1 MLYGNGY
8 LKGGWGGGEI
18 LLLLFVVLLIV
29 GQTLHP
35 RGAEGCSEQSLCL
48 LRVEPTCLQSD
59 PFCWGQEAEPF
70 LEEPGLVFS

>member
-29 GQTLHP
+29 DQTLHP

-48 LRVEPTCLQSD
+48 
-59 PFCWGQEAEPF
+59 
-70 LEEPGLVFS
+70 

>member
-8 LKGGWGGGEI
+8 LRGGWGGEI

-29 GQTLHP
+29 DQTLHP

-48 LRVEPTCLQSD
+48 
-59 PFCWGQEAEPF
+59 
-70 LEEPGLVFS
+70 

>member
-8 LKGGWGGGEI
+8 LRGGEI
-18 LLLLFVVLLIV
+18 LLLLFVVLLTV
-29 GQTLHP
+29 DQTLHP
-35 RGAEGCSEQSLCL
+35 RGAEGCSEQLLCL